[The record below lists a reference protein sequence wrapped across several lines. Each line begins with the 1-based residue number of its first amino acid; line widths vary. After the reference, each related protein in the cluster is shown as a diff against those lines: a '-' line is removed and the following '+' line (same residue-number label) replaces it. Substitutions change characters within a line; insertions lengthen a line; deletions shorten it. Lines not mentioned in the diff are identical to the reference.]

1 MTWVDLIPFRTPLVA
16 GQNIE
21 PITWLK
27 WLTRLVGVANRT
39 PQVLASVSATA
50 QAASIGSTDV
60 PLSGALPEGLA
71 RLTYALRIT
80 RAAGTSS
87 SAQVTFNWTDG
98 GVGQSA
104 TFTAVTGNTTTT
116 TQGEMLPFHTDAG
129 AVPSYSVAYGSVGA
143 PTMQFSLTLAIEA
156 MP

>member
-1 MTWVDLIPFRTPLVA
+1 MHLIDLIPFRTPLVV
-16 GQNIE
+16 GQKLE

-27 WLTRLVGVANRT
+27 WLTQLVTVVNRT
-39 PQVLASVSATA
+39 PQVLGSVALTA
-50 QAASIGSTDV
+50 QAASVGTTDI
-60 PLSGALPEGLA
+60 PLVGELHAGLA

-98 GVGQSA
+98 GVGQ
-104 TFTAVTGNTTTT
+104 TMVFTAVTGNTTTT

-143 PTMQFSLTLAIEA
+143 PTMQFSFSLAIEA